1 MIKSLRLRIVGK
13 EIQILVCQNVSKQPW
28 TAIRYP
34 KLLSQFRGTPNKWQ
48 PWLHS
53 QALSILAS
61 QICLNMKY
69 MRMLDKIISD
79 MMSDVWSQHSLTLCL
94 WLLHAYRMSQE
105 AHVWERIGCGCLRRS
120 YTCRICDV
128 QRFKLSYPITFAII
142 QPLDVWGGSTSS
154 RKTCIRL
161 RDTSDTSAT
170 EAIHGATSQS
180 QPSTSRIVEL
190 HRFLS

>member
-1 MIKSLRLRIVGK
+1 MPKCF
-13 EIQILVCQNVSKQPW
+13 E
-28 TAIRYP
+28 TALDSDP
-34 KLLSQFRGTPNKWQ
+34 KLLSQGTPNKWQ
-48 PWLHS
+48 PWWNLTVPIPS
-53 QALSILAS
+53 TNVTFPGLWASLPRRFASIWSTWGCWTKSLA
-61 QICLNMKY
+61 IWWVVCGLN
-69 MRMLDKIISD
+69 IP
-79 MMSDVWSQHSLTLCL
+79 LTLCL
-94 WLLHAYRMSQE
+94 WLLRAYRMSQE

-161 RDTSDTSAT
+161 RDTSDTSDT